1 MKALYS
7 FVFALLL
14 ALFSFSA
21 FSTTVNINTADAA
34 TLDAAMQG
42 VGSKSAAAIVAYRTK
57 HGPFKSVDDLVKVKG
72 IGPKAVEKNRA
83 KLTAGESS
91 Q

>member
-1 MKALYS
+1 MKTLHS

-14 ALFSFSA
+14 VLFSFNA
-21 FSTTVNINTADAA
+21 FSATANINTADAA

-42 VGSKSAAAIVAYRTK
+42 VGPKSAAAIVAYRTK

-72 IGPKAVEKNRA
+72 IGPKAVEKNRD
-83 KLTAGESS
+83 KLSAGESIK
-91 Q
+91 

>member
-1 MKALYS
+1 MKTLHS

-14 ALFSFSA
+14 VLFSFNA
-21 FSTTVNINTADAA
+21 FSATVNINTADAA

-42 VGSKSAAAIVAYRTK
+42 VGPKSAAAIVAYRTK

-72 IGPKAVEKNRA
+72 IGPKAVEKNRD
-83 KLTAGESS
+83 KLSAGESIK
-91 Q
+91 